1 MDRVSETIEA
11 LADSLV
17 ASRPDRNTIV
27 ETLRG
32 FRRVVLN
39 DAESRRIE
47 MNVQTNRMLDDLF
60 RKFKHAQSPEQQ

>member
-1 MDRVSETIEA
+1 MDRVSESIEA

-32 FRRVVLN
+32 FARYVLEEKALEPIRAQQEL
-39 DAESRRIE
+39 DA
-47 MNVQTNRMLDDLF
+47 LF
-60 RKFKHAQSPEQQ
+60 RRWKQL